1 MWHQVLSVGIVQA
14 VAQIGP
20 VTQSVRVAEL
30 DEPAPASH
38 EPLRLVDRP
47 MPEPTRDEVLIEV
60 RACGVCRTDLQLVE
74 GDLELHSHPIV
85 PGHQI
90 VGEVIAAGAASD
102 WSIGSRVGVTWLA
115 GACRRCA
122 FCRSGRENLCH
133 DARFTGW
140 DRDGGFAEAVVAD
153 GRYVSPVPDGV
164 GDVDVAPLL
173 CGGVIGHR
181 ALRATGLTAG
191 GRLGLY
197 GFGASA
203 TIVLQ
208 LALHQGMDVH
218 VATRSTSEQERA
230 RALGAQSVGTYD
242 ESPPQ
247 PLDAAITFAPVGSV
261 VIDAL
266 RAVDRGGTV
275 VVNAIHLDGI
285 PAFDY
290 GLLWHERS
298 IKSVANVTRRDAAEL
313 LELAER
319 IPLVTHHQQYPLDD
333 ANRALA
339 DLSSGQVRGA
349 AVLVPGRDGIRE
361 NATRRR

>member
-1 MWHQVLSVGIVQA
+1 M
-14 VAQIGP
+14 AQNSRM
-20 VTQSVRVAEL
+20 VKFVRVAEL
-30 DEPAPASH
+30 DEPAPATD
-38 EPLRLVDRP
+38 EPLRLADRP
-47 MPEPTRDEVLIEV
+47 IPEPTGHEVLIEV
-60 RACGVCRTDLQLVE
+60 GACGVCRTDLQLVE
-74 GDLELHSHPIV
+74 GDLELHSHPVV
-85 PGHQI
+85 PGHQV
-90 VGEVIAAGAASD
+90 VGEVIAVGAAAH
-102 WSIGSRVGVTWLA
+102 WSRGSRVGVTWLA
-115 GACRRCA
+115 GACGRCG

-133 DARFTGW
+133 DAHFTGW

-153 GRYVSPVPDGV
+153 GRFVVPVPDDV
-164 GDVDVAPLL
+164 DDVDVAPLL

-181 ALRATGLTAG
+181 ALRATGLAAG

-208 LALHQGMDVH
+208 LALHQEMNVH
-218 VATRSTSEQERA
+218 VATRSASEQERA
-230 RALGAQSVGTYD
+230 RALGARSVGAYD
-242 ESPPQ
+242 ELPPQ

-266 RAVDRGGTV
+266 RAVARGGTV

-339 DLSSGQVRGA
+339 DLASGRVSGA
-349 AVLVPGRDGIRE
+349 AVLVPE
-361 NATRRR
+361 TRRRPSKRPGTNRT